1 MFGKE
6 KIQMEMEKL
15 KRAEEIILD
24 AISRDDLTILEAQI
38 MVYDLLNVA
47 ELLVRLEEVL
57 KTIKKDTGEQKAFKK
72 MRRNDDND

>member
-24 AISRDDLTILEAQI
+24 AISRDDISILEAQM
-38 MVYDLLNVA
+38 MVYDLLNIA
-47 ELLVRLEEVL
+47 DLLARLGEVL
-57 KTIKKDTGEQKAFKK
+57 KTLKKDTGEQKTFKK
-72 MRRNDDND
+72 MRRNDDD

>member
-6 KIQMEMEKL
+6 KILMEMEKL

-24 AISRDDLTILEAQI
+24 AISRDDLSILEAQI

-47 ELLVRLEEVL
+47 DLLVRLEEVL
-57 KTIKKDTGEQKAFKK
+57 KTLKKDTNEQKTFKK

>member
-6 KIQMEMEKL
+6 KILMEMEKL

-57 KTIKKDTGEQKAFKK
+57 KTIKKDAGEQKAFKK

>member
-6 KIQMEMEKL
+6 KILMEMEKL

-47 ELLVRLEEVL
+47 DLLVRLEEVL
-57 KTIKKDTGEQKAFKK
+57 KTLKKDTNEQKTFKK

>member
-6 KIQMEMEKL
+6 KILMEMEKL

-57 KTIKKDTGEQKAFKK
+57 KTIKKDTGEQKEFKK